1 MRPRFWSEVVL
12 ASASGFLFVLTLFW
26 KDWLE
31 AFGWD
36 PDGGNGAVEWLIA
49 AALLAAAFVFGA
61 LARREWRR
69 TAATQAQ

>member
-1 MRPRFWSEVVL
+1 MRSRFWGEVVL
-12 ASASGFLFVLTLFW
+12 AAASGCLFVLTLVW

-31 AFGWD
+31 ALGWE

-49 AALLAAAFVFGA
+49 AALLAAAFVLGA

-69 TAATQAQ
+69 AATQGG